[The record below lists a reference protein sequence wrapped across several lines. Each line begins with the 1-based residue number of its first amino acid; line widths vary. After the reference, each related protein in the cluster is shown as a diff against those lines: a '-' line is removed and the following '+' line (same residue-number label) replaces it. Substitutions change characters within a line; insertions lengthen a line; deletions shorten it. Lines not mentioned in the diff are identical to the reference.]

1 MKPGADSTAASLDAL
16 KGRFRALVAGEVAAA
31 VLGILALVAYF
42 AFHVKGALAVFAA
55 IIVIAVLLQV
65 GFILAFR
72 SDMKK
77 DV

>member
-1 MKPGADSTAASLDAL
+1 MTPAQDANAASLNAL
-16 KGRFRALVAGEVAAA
+16 KRRFRTLVAGEVAAVA
-31 VLGILALVAYF
+31 LGILALVAHF

-55 IIVIAVLLQV
+55 VIVIAVLLQV

-72 SDMKK
+72 RDMKK